1 MKILGLLKRKSPQ
14 DKLVHLLGD
23 AELPV
28 FPALVLQAL
37 SLLRDP
43 DSSPTEIG
51 RLVASDPGLSVR
63 VLQMANSSA
72 YRDRARVSDPG
83 HAVVLLGRRAVESLV
98 LAAAVRGV
106 LPVESKTG
114 FDSERFW
121 RSAARRAALG
131 HSLSDLLHPAKN
143 GLVFSA
149 GLLQDLAIPLLVH
162 RGPDDYGAVLEAW
175 HAEGG
180 SLAEREQQKFGWNHA
195 QVAGLL
201 CQRWEFPSEL
211 QQAIRLHHGGEGS
224 DSLPVAVSLV
234 AMLPE
239 GDCENEI
246 EQLVETA
253 QSKHGL
259 SKVRVTHAV
268 EDGLQAA
275 KELAMLF
282 V

>member
-1 MKILGLLKRKSPQ
+1 MKILGPFKRKSPK
-14 DKLVHLLGD
+14 DNLVQLLGE

-37 SLLRDP
+37 ALLRDP
-43 DSSPTEIG
+43 ESSPSEIG

-63 VLQMANSSA
+63 VLRMANSSA
-72 YRDRARVSDPG
+72 YRDRARVNDPG

-106 LPVESKTG
+106 LPAESKQG

-121 RSAARRAALG
+121 KSAARRAALG

-162 RGPDDYGAVLEAW
+162 RGPEDYGGVLEAW
-175 HAEGG
+175 HEEGG
-180 SLAEREQQKFGWNHA
+180 SLAEREEERFGWNHA
-195 QVAGLL
+195 EVAGWL
-201 CQRWEFPSEL
+201 CERWEFPLEL
-211 QQAIRLHHGGEGS
+211 QQAIRCHHGGEGS
-224 DSLPVAVSLV
+224 DSLPAAVALI
-234 AMLPE
+234 ALLPE
-239 GDCENEI
+239 GDYEI
-246 EQLVETA
+246 EQLVEA
-253 QSKHGL
+253 AHKEHGL
-259 SKVRVTHAV
+259 SRARVAHAV
-268 EDGLQAA
+268 EDGLLAA
-275 KELAMLF
+275 KELARMF

>member
-1 MKILGLLKRKSPQ
+1 MKILGILKRKSPK
-14 DKLVHLLGD
+14 DRLVQLLGD

-37 SLLRDP
+37 ALLRDP

-63 VLQMANSSA
+63 VLQMANSTA

-106 LPVESKTG
+106 LPVASKTG
-114 FDSERFW
+114 FDSARFW
-121 RSAARRAALG
+121 HSAARRAALG

-162 RGPDDYGAVLEAW
+162 RGPEAYGEVLEAW
-175 HAEGG
+175 HQEGG
-180 SLAEREQQKFGWNHA
+180 SLAEREQEAFGWDHA
-195 QVAGLL
+195 EVAGWL
-201 CQRWEFPSEL
+201 CERWEFPPEL
-211 QQAIRLHHGGEGS
+211 QQAIRCHHGGEGA
-224 DSLPVAVSLV
+224 DALPGAVALV
-234 AMLPE
+234 ALLPE
-239 GDCENEI
+239 GDCDVEP
-246 EQLVETA
+246 LVEA
-253 QSKHGL
+253 AHELHGL
-259 SKVRVTHAV
+259 SKSRVVDAV
-268 EDGLQAA
+268 DEGLRAA
-275 KELAMLF
+275 KELAKLF
-282 V
+282 E

>member
-1 MKILGLLKRKSPQ
+1 
-14 DKLVHLLGD
+14 
-23 AELPV
+23 
-28 FPALVLQAL
+28 
-37 SLLRDP
+37 
-43 DSSPTEIG
+43 
-51 RLVASDPGLSVR
+51 
-63 VLQMANSSA
+63 
-72 YRDRARVSDPG
+72 
-83 HAVVLLGRRAVESLV
+83 VESLV
-98 LAAAVRGV
+98 LAAAVQGV
-106 LPVESKTG
+106 LPVEGKQG
-114 FDSERFW
+114 FDPERFW

-149 GLLQDLAIPLLVH
+149 GLLQDLAIPLLAH

-180 SLAEREQQKFGWNHA
+180 SLAELEEQKFGWNHA
-195 QVAGLL
+195 QVAGWL
-201 CQRWEFPSEL
+201 CQGWEFPAEL

-224 DSLPVAVSLV
+224 DSLPAAVALVAV
-234 AMLPE
+234 LPE

-253 QSKHGL
+253 HTEHGL
-259 SKVRVTHAV
+259 ARARVADAV

-275 KELAMLF
+275 KELATLF